1 MSYVIW
7 RAIIWYAE
15 RTTPFTGALLP
26 TCGAIVSDEYA
37 QAVER
42 ARSHIQAMMSE
53 RQIPGLSVCVA
64 VDGKPV
70 WNERLSIAIVTNL
83 GHAKL
88 PFARSMGVVN
98 PLLGVAS

>member
-1 MSYVIW
+1 
-7 RAIIWYAE
+7 
-15 RTTPFTGALLP
+15 
-26 TCGAIVSDEYA
+26 
-37 QAVER
+37 
-42 ARSHIQAMMSE
+42 MMSE

-98 PLLGVAS
+98 PFLGVAS